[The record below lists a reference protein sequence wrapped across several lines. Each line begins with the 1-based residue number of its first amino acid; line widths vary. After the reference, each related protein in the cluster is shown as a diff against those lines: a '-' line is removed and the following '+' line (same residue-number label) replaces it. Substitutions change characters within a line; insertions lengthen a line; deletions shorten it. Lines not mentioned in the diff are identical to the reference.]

1 MLVLGYAILWTTE
14 DEGTMKRHARPLL
27 TESSQVNADLTVDEG
42 KDSIDE
48 GDAALEEIPDEASQ
62 ESEAEKAA
70 DTDEKGNEVR
80 GDKYNLEEYGSA
92 SEEEPVTPEPGTSPP
107 TDSTTTKQFLSA
119 KQRRDR
125 KKGSKPDASKPEDMD
140 QVALSISNMSVSK
153 TKSGQQIR
161 GKKGKMKKIKTKYA
175 EQSDDER
182 ELARKLLG
190 AKAESARIPSA
201 SSSPPPQLKEEEKS
215 IVKPVPRPAK
225 PIIEE
230 SLEVI
235 SRRNANNIRI

>member
-1 MLVLGYAILWTTE
+1 MLVVGYAILWTTE
-14 DEGTMKRHARPLL
+14 DEETMERHARPLL
-27 TESSQVNADLTVDEG
+27 TESSQVNVDLTVDEV
-42 KDSIDE
+42 KDSVDE
-48 GDAALEEIPDEASQ
+48 GDAVVEEIPDEASQ

-70 DTDEKGNEVR
+70 DTDEKGDDVQ

-92 SEEEPVTPEPGTSPP
+92 SEEEPVTPELGTEPP
-107 TDSTTTKQFLSA
+107 TNSTTTKQFLSA

-125 KKGSKPDASKPEDMD
+125 KKGSNKPEDMD

-161 GKKGKMKKIKTKYA
+161 GKKGKMKKMKTKYA

-201 SSSPPPQLKEEEKS
+201 SSSPHPELKEEEKS

-235 SRRNANNIRI
+235 SRRDANNVRILICR